1 MPFATFP
8 KGEYKYDLKGGW
20 IIKCECQRSC
30 TVELWKSQ
38 PGFAFPDIGVLL
50 GRKF

>member
-20 IIKCECQRSC
+20 IIKCKCQHSC

-38 PGFAFPDIGVLL
+38 LGFAFPRGYR
-50 GRKF
+50 GASG